1 MNTILDYLN
10 HWVAVQ
16 PDKCFASFLDIR
28 GNPKETHSFRSF
40 DLRSRFLAEQLR
52 FEFGIGPADRVIL
65 IYSPG
70 LEMVA
75 AFVACARI
83 GAIPVPVSPPRSW
96 GSDRGA
102 SRLESVLRD
111 SGATVVL
118 TDGRILESRRE
129 GLATPERPT
138 GGGTLTAQIPR
149 WIATDQVSGVASGAV
164 LDDPGEILFLQ
175 YTSGSTGVPKGV
187 VVSHHNVIHN
197 CHAAADHQPIG
208 VCWLPQFH
216 DMGMI
221 GYYVFQLVIG
231 GTTYGFSPMDF
242 LRRPVLWLET
252 LSRFQGTFTSAPN
265 FGFEYCLSEERVP
278 DAELTDLDLSS
289 VRVLMNASE
298 PARPSTY
305 HRFLDRFA
313 PYGLRPEA
321 HVVAYGLAENTLA
334 VSGYGRRTLALDRP
348 ALHRRRVETVDGLG
362 PAARRLELMSCGRPL
377 DGVHVRIV
385 DPETRAAVGNDEVGE
400 IWLAGQSKCQGYWNR
415 PEVSEQVFRNSIT
428 NDPDDDR
435 SYLRTGDL
443 GFLDGGEVFVCG
455 RLKDMIILRGRN
467 YYAEDLERAVELS
480 SDRVRPGRVVAFG
493 GEEDEDGL
501 VVVVGVRRSDD
512 LPDPDDITS
521 ALRSHEY
528 DGRHTIVFVRQQVIA
543 RTTSG
548 KLARRRTREE
558 WLAGTITAIA
568 THVRGFDGDTGPGVP
583 ELGLLSWYERFLRS
597 LSLSAD
603 DGRTL
608 PEAGLDSLAIVELL
622 VGLEAVV
629 EERAG
634 SQLGEA
640 LDAALLQRLTVSD
653 LTALVKGLDRD
664 DVAAITELQRALLR
678 FKEEREAADRV
689 AMRRD
694 SQLGAIGTLGLS
706 AATRQ
711 PVKDVLLTGGTGFL
725 GPFLLQSLLEQTR
738 ANYSVLIRATDP
750 SAARERLRE
759 CLRRAGLFE
768 AATAEAFETRVRVI
782 CGNLAQ
788 PNLGLTDQAWTALA
802 SSVDSIIHNG
812 ALVDY
817 VLTYDGTRAANVE
830 GTRELLR
837 LAATS
842 RRKPFHLVSSTMI
855 FGWSA
860 KKELAERDSN
870 DEMAE
875 LDFGYAQ
882 SKWVAEQLA
891 LAAGRQGH
899 DVRVYRPSF
908 LTASTSGFGNP
919 DDMVV
924 RLLAFMINY
933 GIAPT
938 TVNQISFMPVDIA
951 AHNMAAVISDPQA
964 GGPVFHLTVNKYYN
978 LTDVTSI
985 MSRDYGIPF
994 RYVSLPEFAAEM
1006 RKMCAKDDPAYPLLD
1021 FVVRAHPKIAMM
1033 QQKRY
1038 SNTSFRAA
1046 LARTGRGR
1054 ADASLQETVSYLV
1067 NYMTSQR
1074 IIHRP

>member
-16 PDKCFASFLDIR
+16 PNKCFASFLDVR
-28 GNPKETHSFRSF
+28 GNPKETHTFRSF
-40 DLRSRFLAEQLR
+40 DLRSRFLAEHLR
-52 FEFGIGPADRVIL
+52 LEVGIGPADRVVL
-65 IYSPG
+65 MYSPG

-96 GSDRGA
+96 GSDRGT

-118 TDGRILESRRE
+118 TDSRILESRRA
-129 GLATPERPT
+129 GLTTPERSA
-138 GGGTLTAQIPR
+138 GECTLTAEIIR
-149 WIATDQVSGVASGAV
+149 WIATDQVSGVVSGGV
-164 LDDPGEILFLQ
+164 RDDPGEILFLQ

-187 VVSHHNVIHN
+187 VVSHRNVIHN
-197 CHAAADHQPIG
+197 CHAAANHQPIG

-265 FGFEYCLSEERVP
+265 FGFEYCLSEQRVP
-278 DAELTDLDLSS
+278 REELTDLDLSS
-289 VRVLMNASE
+289 VQVLMNASE

-334 VSGYGRRTLALDRP
+334 VSGHGRRTLALDRP
-348 ALHRRRVETVDGLG
+348 ALHRRSVEIVDDLE

-385 DPETRAAVGNDEVGE
+385 DPETRAVVEDKEVGE

-415 PEVSEQVFRNSIT
+415 PEMSEQVFRNSIT

-443 GFLDGGEVFVCG
+443 GFLDGGEIFVCG

-467 YYAEDLERAVELS
+467 YYAEDLERAVEVS

-493 GEEDEDGL
+493 AEHDEDGL
-501 VVVVGVRRSDD
+501 VVLVGVTRSDD
-512 LPDPDDITS
+512 LPDPDDITG

-528 DGRHTIVFVRQQVIA
+528 DGRHTIVFVRHQVIA

-548 KLARRRTREE
+548 KLARRRTREN
-558 WLAGTITAIA
+558 WLAGAVTAIA
-568 THVRGFDGDTGPGVP
+568 THVRGFDGDTGPGGP
-583 ELGLLSWYERFLRS
+583 EIGLLSWYERFLRS
-597 LSLSAD
+597 FSLSAD

-634 SQLGEA
+634 SQFGEA
-640 LDAALLQRLTVSD
+640 LDAAVLQRLTVSD
-653 LTALVKGLDRD
+653 LTAVVKGLDRD
-664 DVAAITELQRALLR
+664 DVGAVTELQRALLR

-694 SQLGAIGTLGLS
+694 SQLEAIGTPGMS
-706 AATRQ
+706 ATTRQ
-711 PVKDVLLTGGTGFL
+711 PVEDILLTGGTGFL
-725 GPFLLQSLLEQTR
+725 GPFLLQSLLDQTH
-738 ANYSVLIRATDP
+738 ANYAVLVRGTDP
-750 SAARERLRE
+750 FAARERLRE
-759 CLRRAGLFE
+759 CLRRTGLF
-768 AATAEAFETRVRVI
+768 TASTNEAFEARVRVI

-788 PNLGLTDQAWTALA
+788 PNLGLTDQTWTALA

-830 GTRELLR
+830 GTRQLLH

-842 RRKPFHLVSSTMI
+842 RRKRFHLVSSTMI
-855 FGWSA
+855 FGWSV

-924 RLLAFMINY
+924 RLLAFMINH
-933 GIAPT
+933 GIAPAT
-938 TVNQISFMPVDIA
+938 QNQISFMPVDIA
-951 AHNMAAVISDPQA
+951 AHNMAAIIADPQA
-964 GGPVFHLTVNKYYN
+964 AGPVFHLTVNKYYN

-994 RYVSLPEFAAEM
+994 RYVSLAEFAADM
-1006 RKMCAKDDPAYPLLD
+1006 RRMCVKDDPAYPLLD
-1021 FVVRAHPKIAMM
+1021 FVLRSHSKIATL

-1038 SNTSFRAA
+1038 SNTTFRAA
-1046 LARTGRGR
+1046 LARTGKGR
-1054 ADASLQETVSYLV
+1054 ADASLQDTVSYLV
-1067 NYMTSQR
+1067 NYMRSQR